1 MAYSPDGRWLSV
13 ISDDGMVRLLDTQE
27 EQYVH
32 FDLALSSRKLMSS
45 LTDTYAG
52 YFSSLNCVSH

>member
-1 MAYSPDGRWLSV
+1 
-13 ISDDGMVRLLDTQE
+13 MVRLLDTQE

-32 FDLALSSRKLMSS
+32 LTLAHARKKLMSS

-52 YFSSLNCVSH
+52 YFSSLNCVSSHLEADTLCKKTYS